1 MSIFPAPF
9 TQTLNIWPWH
19 KQTFKNMIM
28 GSALC
33 FSLALVQSEN
43 EVSSTSVFFSD
54 KLCWL
59 LKHGWTTVT
68 GNLPLK
74 NSSYLKIKV
83 HSKSQVSSKFCFFFF
98 FLKMQNIVFPHLTTK
113 RLSGLPFKFDFQTN
127 NTNLKGIKKK
137 QILNISILCQLSF
150 TWKRAQFTLN
160 FA

>member
-1 MSIFPAPF
+1 
-9 TQTLNIWPWH
+9 
-19 KQTFKNMIM
+19 MIM

-43 EVSSTSVFFSD
+43 EVSSTSVFFID

-59 LKHGWTTVT
+59 LKLGWTTVT

-83 HSKSQVSSKFCFFFF
+83 HSKSQVLSKFCFFFFF

-113 RLSGLPFKFDFQTN
+113 RFSGLPFKFDFQTT
-127 NTNLKGIKKK
+127 NTNLEGIKKE
-137 QILNISILCQLSF
+137 QTLNIFILCQLSF
-150 TWKRAQFTLN
+150 TWKRARFILN